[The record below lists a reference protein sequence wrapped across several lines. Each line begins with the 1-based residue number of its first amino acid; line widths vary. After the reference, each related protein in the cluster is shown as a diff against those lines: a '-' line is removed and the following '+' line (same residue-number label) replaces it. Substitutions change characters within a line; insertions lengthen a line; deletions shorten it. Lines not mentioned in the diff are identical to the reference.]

1 MYKVKKQI
9 QVLIADRLFKSDMSS
24 LADCLKL
31 KAAENKRP
39 LGENTQAK
47 QTNKNAG
54 KCCYHNPQ

>member
-31 KAAENKRP
+31 KAAENKG
-39 LGENTQAK
+39 L
-47 QTNKNAG
+47 
-54 KCCYHNPQ
+54 